1 MNDNRMLVVDDDDD
15 VRDLI
20 LATFARAGYA
30 TEGVRG
36 GHAALD
42 AMATATPAA
51 VVLDVDMPDLG
62 GLAVCEALRSD
73 ERYRDCPVLLV
84 SAQSA
89 VADVEAGYRAG
100 ADDFLSKP
108 FSPGEL
114 LGRVERLLRAPAV
127 T

>member
-1 MNDNRMLVVDDDDD
+1 MIDNRMLVVDDDDD
-15 VRDLI
+15 VRDLM
-20 LATFARAGYA
+20 LATFTRAGYA
-30 TEGVRG
+30 TEGVDG
-36 GHAALD
+36 GRAALD

-51 VVLDVDMPDLG
+51 VVLDVDLPDLD
-62 GLAVCEALRSD
+62 GLAVCETLRSD
-73 ERYRDCPVLLV
+73 ARYRDCPVLLV

-89 VADVEAGYRAG
+89 AADVEAGYRAG

-108 FSPGEL
+108 FSPREL